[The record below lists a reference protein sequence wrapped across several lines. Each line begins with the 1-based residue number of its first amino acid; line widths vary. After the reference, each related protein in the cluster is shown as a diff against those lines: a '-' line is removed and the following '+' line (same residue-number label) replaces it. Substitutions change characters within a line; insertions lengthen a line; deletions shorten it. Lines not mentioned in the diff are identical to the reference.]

1 MGALGVSQFVDLLV
15 GGLAVGCVYS
25 LVALG
30 FAMIMRAT
38 SIIHFAQGELMML
51 GAMCGLT
58 SLWLLPVLPLLLVV
72 AVGMVSSGFIAVM
85 MELLVYRTL
94 RRRRVPI
101 MNIITATVG
110 MSILCIN
117 AARLIWG
124 SEPLRFPELFTAT
137 AYEFA
142 GIRISPQLFWIMVMA
157 VAIMGALQLF
167 LKFTRTGIAMQAVAQ
182 DPEAAQLMGANL
194 TRMMAYT
201 FAISGMMA
209 GAAGI
214 MLGSMFFAFFEMGF
228 ITGLKGFVAATLG
241 GLGSIAGAMLGGIL
255 FGLIETFSTVFLSSA
270 YKDAIGMILLIA
282 ILLVLPSGLVGLW
295 QRGKTWRLQ

>member
-72 AVGMVSSGFIAVM
+72 AVGMVSSGLIAVM

-124 SEPLRFPELFTAT
+124 SEPLRFPELFAAT

-255 FGLIETFSTVFLSSA
+255 FGLIETFSSVFLSSA

-295 QRGKTWRLQ
+295 QRRR

>member
-124 SEPLRFPELFTAT
+124 SEPLRFPELFAAT

-255 FGLIETFSTVFLSSA
+255 FGLIETFSTVSLSSPH
-270 YKDAIGMILLIA
+270 KDAIGMILLIA

-295 QRGKTWRLQ
+295 QRRR

>member
-72 AVGMVSSGFIAVM
+72 AVGMVSSGLIAVM

-124 SEPLRFPELFTAT
+124 SEPLRFPELFAAT

-255 FGLIETFSTVFLSSA
+255 FGLIETFSTVSLSSP

-295 QRGKTWRLQ
+295 QRHR